1 MISLLAAVPLILTP
15 ALPPQPQEGGDPAP
29 DQAVV
34 QGEEEIPTIQ
44 DLGNH
49 WVLTFAGTEAQT
61 GQPTPPAKGVTLE
74 QFIKLC
80 QEVTGT
86 NFVYTQETAGLL
98 KSTTIKMLGSKE
110 VPKDDFYSFFQI
122 IMIIHK
128 FVCSEIGPKHLGVV
142 VVTSLESAAR
152 NNLKGDALYI
162 EPEEIEDYADH
173 PATLVSAVLHLP
185 NLDVRIL
192 TNALRGLTTDPNT
205 MNVVPVPESNSVIM
219 TGFGSN
225 IAGLARMLRLMDR
238 VSKPEDPILP
248 QFEVIPLEYAAADE
262 IADTLEELLEAS
274 RRVQQGQARQGAQGA
289 TAPLQQQGVET
300 KIMVHPSTNSLLVMA
315 MPDDMPRILELVARL
330 DIDVI
335 ERERNYHFVSL
346 ENADAEDLASVL
358 EDFLQDASR
367 IESGNVPGQGGR
379 GQGQTT
385 SSRSEIAVVPD
396 PATNALLIA
405 ASRSR
410 FQEVQ
415 DLITVLD
422 ERQDQVLIETALI
435 ELSGNDL
442 LEIGVELGG
451 AKLPPTDD
459 ATGQTY
465 GYGGFGVADFGL
477 GTYVDNDGDGIPD
490 VKVPNINSGLTAGI
504 LDGRNFSLP
513 FLVSALQER
522 RDTNVLNIPSVLVN
536 NNGNA
541 TVKTLNERPKT
552 TITTNGQG
560 QTQENFDGYE
570 EAGITLEISPTISA
584 SNYLRLKITLE
595 VSNFEGAFVGSIP
608 PPRTT
613 RNLDTIVNVP
623 DGDTMVI
630 GGIIVDNKTEEKDQV
645 PILGDL
651 PIVGVLF
658 RKSTDSEDRTT
669 LYFFVTP
676 HIMHDR
682 EFADLAAYSYKKKLE
697 AADTI
702 GADRIRIIDPRF
714 GTEDGSLDL
723 QGFDVPVYQP
733 PTRGEVDQNDLG
745 IDNGEVNRMLDST
758 KKD

>member
-1 MISLLAAVPLILTP
+1 MISILAAAPLLFP
-15 ALPPQPQEGGDPAP
+15 SAHPLSSPQGGGAAG

-34 QGEEEIPTIQ
+34 QGAEEIPLIQ
-44 DLGNH
+44 DAGPH
-49 WVLTFAGTEAQT
+49 WVLTFASPDDAAQP
-61 GQPTPPAKGVTLE
+61 QPGKGVTLE
-74 QFIKLC
+74 KFVKIC
-80 QEVTGT
+80 QEVTGK

-98 KSTTIKMLGSKE
+98 RTATIKMLGSKE
-110 VPKDDFYSFFQI
+110 IPKDEFYSFFQI
-122 IMIIHK
+122 IMIIHR
-128 FVCSEIGPKHLGVV
+128 FVCSEIGPEQFGVIV
-142 VVTSLESAAR
+142 VSSLETAAR
-152 NNLKGDALYI
+152 NNLRQDALYI
-162 EPEEIEDYADH
+162 EPEQIDEYADH
-173 PATLVSAVLHLP
+173 PATMVSVVLYLP
-185 NLDVRIL
+185 NLDVRTL
-192 TNALRGLTTDPNT
+192 TNALRGLTADPNT
-205 MNVVPVPESNSVIM
+205 LNVTPVPESNSVIM
-219 TGFGSN
+219 TGFGNN
-225 IAGLARMLRLMDR
+225 IAGLARMLRLMDK

-274 RRVQQGQARQGAQGA
+274 RRAQQGQVRQAAQGA
-289 TAPLQQQGVET
+289 TAPLQQQGAET

-315 MPDDMPRILELVARL
+315 MPDEMQGILELVARL

-367 IESGNVPGQGGR
+367 IEAGTAPGQAGR
-379 GQGQTT
+379 NQGQTT

-410 FQEVQ
+410 FQEVE
-415 DLITVLD
+415 DLIRVLD
-422 ERQDQVLIETALI
+422 QRQDQVLIETALI
-435 ELSGNDL
+435 ELSGTDL
-442 LEIGVELGG
+442 LELGVEVGG
-451 AKLPPTDD
+451 AKLPPVDD
-459 ATGQTY
+459 ATGLSY
-465 GYGGFGVADFGL
+465 GYGGFGLADFGL

-490 VKVPNINSGLTAGI
+490 VKVPTVTSGLTAGI
-504 LDGRNFSLP
+504 LDGSNFSLP
-513 FLVSALQER
+513 LLISAAETR

-541 TVKTLNERPKT
+541 TVKVLNERPKT
-552 TITTNGQG
+552 TVTANGQG

-584 SNYLRLKITLE
+584 SNYLRLKIALE
-595 VSNFEGAFVGSIP
+595 VSNFEGAFTGSIP
-608 PPRTT
+608 PPKTT

-630 GGIIVDNKTEEKDQV
+630 GGIIVDNKTAERDQV
-645 PILGDL
+645 PLLGDL
-651 PIVGVLF
+651 PLVGVLF
-658 RKSTDSEDRTT
+658 RSTADTADRTT

-682 EFADLAAYSYKKKLE
+682 EFADLADISYKKKLE

-702 GADRIRIIDPRF
+702 GADRIRIIEPSF
-714 GTEDGSLDL
+714 GLKEGEVNL
-723 QGFDVPVYQP
+723 QGFDIPVYQS
-733 PTRGEVDQNDLG
+733 PTRGEVDQRELG
-745 IDNGEVNRMLDST
+745 IDNGKVNEMIEKSE
-758 KKD
+758 KK